1 MGTQRQK
8 KLAKVIVRNATLDK
22 PLNSGQMLVKVGY
35 SKNVAEAKP
44 KDILGS
50 EGVQE
55 ELKALGFTEDN
66 AKKVVESIMLNE
78 DVDASARLKATDQ
91 VFKVHGSYAPERK
104 DVKLDVNSYREYTN
118 EDLERISKESAG

>member
-1 MGTQRQK
+1 
-8 KLAKVIVRNATLDK
+8 
-22 PLNSGQMLVKVGY
+22 MLVKVGY